1 MNGFDP
7 SLEDVGMSLN
17 VRGMA
22 QDSPDMSGV
31 DIDVGMGA
39 GGGVI
44 GLGDPRNVR
53 AGPDVPDMPSPDV
66 IAAIADQL
74 NAAAAET
81 QFGPGAAPNAVA
93 VNQQGNRLSNA
104 QVQALINLQDQY
116 QTGFNETVP
125 NTWDNPYVS
134 QNYDDWGQAGTS
146 NVNQDA
152 ISRAFAN
159 QGPDP
164 VETRRQELMAEL
176 DRLNTLSVQASN
188 VTQPYPSSWSQPDEW
203 GMQDVRLD
211 PLNPSPLTSV
221 ADYPGGDDWGMPNVG
236 LTQASIAEGVMGAPG
251 TYSGTVNPYDR
262 ARDASLAFDE
272 YEMPSRQQQGVMR
285 DIAQDDY
292 MGTQPYNVGQGRLD
306 QEGMGYYDNLVGSSR
321 PSGRMDQ
328 EGAGYY
334 DNLIGSSR
342 PSGRIDQEGIGYYDN
357 IAGGRTDRE
366 GGSFGRVDLETEEAA
381 WRTVNDPD
389 VDDYIEGKITA
400 KELSGIKSEA
410 DLEKVVTDATK
421 TLSKKLTKDEKK
433 ANVAARRKAEQSYV
447 DFRDT
452 LNFRVEIA
460 RSALATAEN
469 THGKKSDE
477 AKAAKRNVR
486 NKEADLRMWERSD
499 LYSKSYGKVNRP
511 GMGQGLPFVGTALSM
526 FASIED
532 YFHSLGKTERRSPE
546 EVLKDMKDNPEK
558 YERTGAEV
566 SAAQLVR
573 NMYPFLRKAPMDVAA
588 AAAREPAYLRY
599 LINLN
604 VNKQPIP
611 TSYSSNWKNDISDAW
626 IYG

>member
-1 MNGFDP
+1 
-7 SLEDVGMSLN
+7 
-17 VRGMA
+17 MA
-22 QDSPDMSGV
+22 YGDEQEQDF
-31 DIDVGMGA
+31 GMG
-39 GGGVI
+39 GGRLGGI
-44 GLGDPRNVR
+44 GPDTR
-53 AGPDVPDMPSPDV
+53 AGPDNPDMPSPDV

-81 QFGPGAAPNAVA
+81 QFGPGTEAPAAVA
-93 VNQQGNRLSNA
+93 VNQQGDRLSNA

-116 QTGFNETVP
+116 QTQDPLG
-125 NTWDNPYVS
+125 NTTSVLDTWSNPYVS
-134 QNYDDWGQAGTS
+134 QNYNDYAQAGQNPVGQRNLS
-146 NVNQDA
+146 AGLNYADA
-152 ISRAFAN
+152 MAI
-159 QGPDP
+159 D
-164 VETRRQELMAEL
+164 TRRQELMGEL
-176 DRLNTLSVQASN
+176 DRLNALSVRASDATQAW
-188 VTQPYPSSWSQPDEW
+188 PSEWSQPDEW
-203 GMQDVRLD
+203 GMGNVQQGWTGWDQDVLGQPGLPDPNARRSWEINNPSPLTSVADYPAGDEFGMQDVRVN

-221 ADYPGGDDWGMPNVG
+221 ADYPGGDDPGMPNIG

-251 TYSGTVNPYDR
+251 TYSGTVNPYDT

-292 MGTQPYNVGQGRLD
+292 MSTPFMGGPQFDSTMNVDAGSFPEDIEDEWGMSDVRLD
-306 QEGMGYYDNLVGSSR
+306 QETERVAAGIVA
-321 PSGRMDQ
+321 
-328 EGAGYY
+328 EG
-334 DNLIGSSR
+334 
-342 PSGRIDQEGIGYYDN
+342 EGILQG
-357 IAGGRTDRE
+357 AVT
-366 GGSFGRVDLETEEAA
+366 
-381 WRTVNDPD
+381 
-389 VDDYIEGKITA
+389 K
-400 KELSGIKSEA
+400 A
-410 DLEKVVTDATK
+410 DLEKVRTESDMDELVTEAAQ
-421 TLSKKLTKDEKK
+421 TLSKRLTKEEKK

-460 RSALATAEN
+460 RSALATAVKD
-469 THGKKSDE
+469 HGKKSDE

-499 LYSKSYGKVNRP
+499 LYIKSYGAGKNLP
-511 GMGQGLPFVGTALSM
+511 GVGTALSL
-526 FASIED
+526 FGKVED

-546 EVLKDMKDNPEK
+546 EILKDMKENPEK
-558 YERTGAEV
+558 YEKIGAEV